1 MILSSLLY
9 NSYKEWWKFMSKVN
23 KPLYFY
29 LMLFLLTTLIG
40 AFLLYLPYTGKK
52 SINFIDA
59 LFVASSAFTV
69 TGLSPVDVGTQFNIF
84 GEIIILLLIQIGG
97 LGIVTVAMLTLI
109 FLNKKISIN
118 NRILFMITWNIDE
131 PGGVI
136 KLIKHLAIYSIATE
150 LFGTLSLCLSFIPK
164 FGIGK
169 GLFLSLFTSVS
180 AFNNAGFA
188 LFKNN
193 LIDFSNDPVII
204 ITIPILIIL
213 GGLGHLV
220 VVDLWNAK
228 SLRKLSLHSKLVLT
242 TTGLL
247 ILIGTVF
254 FFLLENQNSMLH
266 MGLIEKIGNAFFQSV
281 TTRTAGFNTIDV
293 GNIKTPT
300 ALLLMALMFIGG
312 APLSAAGGIKVTTF
326 VIATIAIFNTIRK
339 EKNNSIFNREISER
353 YIQLSFVTI
362 LISIAFIGMVTFILT
377 IINSNIPLIK
387 ILFEVVS
394 AFGTVGLTMDLTSEY
409 YNWTEFII
417 IIVMLCG
424 KIGLLNISRALVPPK
439 DPKNYR
445 YTKGHIHL

>member
-52 SINFIDA
+52 PINFIDA

-150 LFGTLSLCLSFIPK
+150 LFGTLCLCLSFIPK

-228 SLRKLSLHSKLVLT
+228 SFRK
-242 TTGLL
+242 LL